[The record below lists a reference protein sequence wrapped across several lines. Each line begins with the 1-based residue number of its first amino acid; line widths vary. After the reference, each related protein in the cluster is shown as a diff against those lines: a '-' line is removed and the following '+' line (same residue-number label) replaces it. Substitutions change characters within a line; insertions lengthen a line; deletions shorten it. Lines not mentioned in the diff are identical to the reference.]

1 MSVAIQ
7 DLTERQLKFGVFK
20 IALFLAA
27 VLILGAFIVSL
38 FFQSDGRISSIPI
51 NALLFAVAFSILAN
65 GFLAILQIVGW
76 FEKRRALRD
85 TKNG

>member
-27 VLILGAFIVSL
+27 VLILGASIVSL

>member
-1 MSVAIQ
+1 VSVAIQ